1 MNREEI
7 GNKIKQLIIRE
18 LELEGEYTQED
29 ITDDFLVNFHINSI
43 DALDLLLQI
52 EGEFDVELPDES
64 FNAQTF
70 ESVDNVIQIIQELLE
85 E

>member
-1 MNREEI
+1 MSREEI
-7 GNKIKQLIIRE
+7 GSKIKQLIIRE
-18 LELEGEYTQED
+18 LELEGEYTEED
-29 ITDDFLVNFHINSI
+29 ITDDFLVKFHINSI

-70 ESVDNVIQIIQELLE
+70 ESVDIVIEIIQGLLE
-85 E
+85 Q